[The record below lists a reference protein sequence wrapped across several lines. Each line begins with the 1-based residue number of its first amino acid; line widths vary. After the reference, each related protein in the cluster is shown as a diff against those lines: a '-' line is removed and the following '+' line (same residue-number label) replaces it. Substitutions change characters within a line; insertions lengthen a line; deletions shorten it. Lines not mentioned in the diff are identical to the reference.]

1 MSLPP
6 VGSSVQVEALPS
18 NVIATKVHTEP
29 IADGNVTIMSQEYLD
44 RTLVLVTEVDK
55 IGYLVQA
62 QVEPGEHTVE
72 FLQNKRPDSILIP
85 TVTLVP
91 LFGTPPTQYTDL
103 YALYATQI
111 AAAICADLYS
121 TDNLLGNMK
130 PVIVGLALRQSPS
143 SQDSPESD
151 LNFAQERTKLDRVL
165 SALSHTRVW

>member
-1 MSLPP
+1 MSLPLL
-6 VGSSVQVEALPS
+6 GSNVQVEALPS
-18 NVIATKVHTEP
+18 NVIATKVHTEN
-29 IADGNVTIMSQEYLD
+29 IADTNVTIMSQEYVD

-62 QVEPGEHTVE
+62 QVEPGEHTAE
-72 FLQNKRPDSILIP
+72 FLQNKNRDSITIP

-91 LFGTPPTQYTDL
+91 LFGTPPAQYTDL

-121 TDNLLGNMK
+121 ADNILGNMK
-130 PVIVGLALRQSPS
+130 PVIVGLALRQNPS
-143 SQDSPESD
+143 SQDTPESD
-151 LNFAQERTKLDRVL
+151 LDFVQERTKLERVL